1 MNFNARSRIAFGQIG
16 LLISVLLG
24 ASFFGL
30 IPDNRASLQE
40 NRTAFAEAIA
50 ANSSALITQYDLRRL
65 EANLQFVVERN
76 DGLLSAGLR
85 TDEGLL
91 IANVG
96 PHRDTWLLEDRDL
109 PTDSQIKVPV
119 WAGSTKWGH
128 VELRFR
134 PMGYEGWLGVLAD
147 PLVMLIAFV
156 SFSCFI
162 GFYFY
167 LGKMLKQLDPSQVIP
182 GRVRS
187 ALDTM
192 AEGLVVLD
200 GKEQIV
206 LANSAFEKLLGQS
219 SDALLGTNISKLPW
233 NDVSGDLLEAQDRP
247 WKRALLSGQAEVNQR
262 VRLVLSNNAHLTF
275 MINCSP
281 VLGSG
286 GGAHVGVLVSFD
298 DVTKL
303 EEQEIEL
310 LLSKQQAEDAN
321 QAKSDFLANMSHEIR
336 TPMNAILGFTEL
348 LRRGLTKDEA
358 ESNQHLETVYTS
370 GKHLLNLIN
379 DILDLSKVE
388 SGKYELEQIDCNPYK
403 VIQEVVKVL
412 QVKAGEKGIALQLRI
427 KGNVP
432 ERISSDPGRIRQ
444 ITTNLIGNAI
454 KFTDTGGVDVLLCV
468 ENAGDG
474 IRFKIDIVDTGVGMS
489 NGALEKI
496 FEAFV
501 QADSSVTRQYG
512 GTGLGLAISRKFAR
526 AMGGDI
532 TVESKVGQGSTFKVD
547 LHAECVAEAAWVEGH
562 LILQADDGQL
572 IESGSGW
579 AFPAARILV
588 VDDSPENRQLVKL
601 VLRDYGI
608 VVDEAENGQVA
619 IDLAVDTD
627 YDLILMDV
635 QMPVMD
641 GFSATKVLRARGL
654 QQPIIALT
662 ANAMKGFEKEC
673 LEIGFSDYFT
683 KPIDID
689 SFITN
694 LAGILKATPVDES
707 EKLSLSCNVENSETL
722 TLPAIPEE
730 KTPIESTLSNK
741 NAQFT
746 ELVNSFSVR
755 LGDKLQEMNDAYC
768 SQDHQELANLAHWL
782 KGAGGTVGFDCF
794 THPAAKLESAV
805 IAGDATETIRSMR
818 DVWQMASR
826 IPGVGEL
833 SELIEYSGTQQ
844 EIESL
849 ETEHSTD
856 KLVKTEPAI
865 NVTVVPIVSRL
876 ADNPKMQV
884 FIDEFLESLTEKEHA
899 IQQAWIEQDFDE
911 LETLCR
917 WLKGTGGT
925 LGFDAFIEPADE
937 LESAVAARSMEAI
950 PILLE
955 KIKAICVRAQLSASN
970 ADVSSTRTLQYRSDK
985 SNEL

>member
-30 IPDNRASLQE
+30 VPDQRASIQDG
-40 NRTAFAEAIA
+40 RTAFAEALA

-65 EANLQFVVERN
+65 ESNLEFVVERN
-76 DGLLSAGLR
+76 EDLLSAGLR

-96 PHRDTWLLEDRDL
+96 PHRDAWILEDSDYS
-109 PTDSQIKVPV
+109 TDSQIKVPI
-119 WAGSTKWGH
+119 WAGSTRWGY

-134 PMGYEGWLGVLAD
+134 PLGHAGWLGVLTD
-147 PLVMLIAFV
+147 PLVMLILFV
-156 SFSCFI
+156 GFSCFI

-167 LGKMLKQLDPSQVIP
+167 LGKMLKQLDPSQAIP

-206 LANSAFEKLLGQS
+206 LANSAFEKLLDQS

-233 NDVSGDLLEAQDRP
+233 SDVDGCLLEAQDRP
-247 WKRALLSGQAEVNQR
+247 WQRALQSGLAEVNQR
-262 VRLVLSNNAHLTF
+262 VRLTLSESTHLTF

-298 DVTKL
+298 DVSKL

-310 LLSKQQAEDAN
+310 LQSKQQAEDAN

-358 ESNQHLETVYTS
+358 ESNQHLETVYSS

-388 SGKYELEQIDCNPYK
+388 SGKYELEQIECNPYQ

-412 QVKAGEKGIALQLRI
+412 QVKANEKGIQLQLRI
-427 KGNVP
+427 EGGVP

-454 KFTDTGGVDVLLCV
+454 KFTDDGRVDVVVHV
-468 ENAGDG
+468 EHAGDG
-474 IRFKIDIVDTGVGMS
+474 ICFKVDIVDTGVGMS
-489 NGALEKI
+489 AGALEKI

-501 QADSSVTRQYG
+501 QADTSITRQYG

-532 TVESKVGQGSTFKVD
+532 QVESVVGQGSTFRVN
-547 LHAECVAEAAWVEGH
+547 LHAERVAEAAWVEGDQ
-562 LILQADDGQL
+562 ILEADAGVL
-572 IESGSGW
+572 VENGW
-579 AFPAARILV
+579 GWDFPAARILV

-601 VLRDYGI
+601 VLRDYGL

-619 IDLAVDTD
+619 IDLALDTE

-641 GFSATKVLRARGL
+641 GFSATKILRDRGL

-694 LAGILKATPVDES
+694 LAAVLEARPLEKS
-707 EKLSLSCNVENSETL
+707 EQLSPSGHVVSAEPSPDAAED
-722 TLPAIPEE
+722 
-730 KTPIESTLSNK
+730 KTPIESTLSGK

-746 ELVNSFSVR
+746 ELVNSFTVR
-755 LGDKLQEMNDAYC
+755 LGDKLQEMSDAYG
-768 SQDHQELANLAHWL
+768 SQNYQEMANLAHWL

-794 THPAAKLESAV
+794 THPAAALETAAK
-805 IAGDATETIRSMR
+805 AGDAKQIIDSMR
-818 DVWQMASR
+818 NIWQMAER
-826 IPGVGEL
+826 IPGVDGL
-833 SELIEYSGTQQ
+833 PVLIEASSSEQNIVTA
-844 EIESL
+844 EAEATS
-849 ETEHSTD
+849 SNP
-856 KLVKTEPAI
+856 VKTEPAI
-865 NVTVVPIVSRL
+865 RVVVVPIVSRL
-876 ADNPKMQV
+876 AGSPKMQA
-884 FIDEFLESLTEKEHA
+884 FIDDFLEALAENENAMQQAWLQQDYDKLESLA
-899 IQQAWIEQDFDE
+899 Q
-911 LETLCR
+911 
-917 WLKGTGGT
+917 WLKGTAGT
-925 LGFDAFIEPADE
+925 LGFDVFTEPAEE
-937 LESAVAARSMEAI
+937 LETAI
-950 PILLE
+950 SGRKLDTIPALLE
-955 KIKAICVRAQLSASN
+955 QIGDMCVRAQLSASN
-970 ADVSSTRTLQYRSDK
+970 ADSSLDK
-985 SNEL
+985 EVVKPNWQHP

>member
-1 MNFNARSRIAFGQIG
+1 MNFNARSRIAFGQVG

-30 IPDNRASLQE
+30 VPDERASIQDG
-40 NRTAFAEAIA
+40 RTAFAEALA

-65 EANLQFVVERN
+65 ESNLEFVVERN
-76 DGLLSAGLR
+76 QDLLSAGLR
-85 TDEGLL
+85 TDEGQL
-91 IANVG
+91 ISNVG
-96 PHRDTWLLEDRDL
+96 PHRDAWLLGGSDY
-109 PTDSQIKVPV
+109 SINNQIKVPI
-119 WAGSTKWGH
+119 WAGSTRWGY
-128 VELRFR
+128 VELRFNPLGR
-134 PMGYEGWLGVLAD
+134 AGWLGVLTD
-147 PLVMLIAFV
+147 PLVMLIVFV
-156 SFSCFI
+156 GFSCFTA
-162 GFYFY
+162 FYFY
-167 LGKMLKQLDPSQVIP
+167 LGKMLKQLDPSQAIP

-219 SDALLGTNISKLPW
+219 SDALLGSNINKLPW
-233 NDVSGDLLEAQDRP
+233 NDVDGRLLEAQDRP
-247 WKRALLSGQAEVNQR
+247 WQRALQSGQAEVNQR
-262 VRLVLSNNAHLTF
+262 VRLALSDQTHLTF

-286 GGAHVGVLVSFD
+286 GGSHVGVLVSFD
-298 DVTKL
+298 DVSKL
-303 EEQEIEL
+303 EEQEIQL
-310 LLSKQQAEDAN
+310 LQSKQQAEDAN

-348 LRRGLTKDEA
+348 LRRGQSKDEA
-358 ESNQHLETVYTS
+358 ESNRHLETVHSS

-427 KGNVP
+427 EGSVP

-454 KFTDTGGVDVLLCV
+454 KFTDKGRVDVRV
-468 ENAGDG
+468 SVQNAGDG
-474 IRFKIDIVDTGVGMS
+474 IGFNIDIIDTGVGM
-489 NGALEKI
+489 NANALDKI
-496 FEAFV
+496 FDAFV

-512 GTGLGLAISRKFAR
+512 GTGLGLAISQKFAR

-532 TVESKVGQGSTFKVD
+532 TVESVVGKGSTFKVC
-547 LHAECVAEAAWVEGH
+547 LHAERVADAGWVDGDQILEVDEGP
-562 LILQADDGQL
+562 L
-572 IESGSGW
+572 IESGCGW

-601 VLRDYGI
+601 VLRDYGL

-619 IDLAVDTD
+619 IDLAVGTD

-641 GFSATKVLRARGL
+641 GFTATKVLRARGL

-694 LAGILKATPVDES
+694 MAAILKAKPVANNEEVSLDS
-707 EKLSLSCNVENSETL
+707 SAGLSDTL
-722 TLPAIPEE
+722 TEKPEDNSV
-730 KTPIESTLSNK
+730 IESTLGSK
-741 NAQFT
+741 NAQFA
-746 ELVNSFSVR
+746 ELVNSFTTR
-755 LGDKLQEMNDAYC
+755 LGDKLQKMNEAYRT
-768 SQDHQELANLAHWL
+768 QNFQELANLAHWL

-794 THPAAKLESAV
+794 THPAARLESAA
-805 IAGDATETIRSMR
+805 IAGDTTEIINSMQ
-818 DVWQMASR
+818 DVWQMAAR
-826 IPGVGEL
+826 IPGVGKL
-833 SELIEYSGTQQ
+833 SKLIEHPDLQQ
-844 EIESL
+844 SSRPIEAD
-849 ETEHSTD
+849 HPTD
-856 KLVKTEPAI
+856 SLVKTEPTSS
-865 NVTVVPIVSRL
+865 VTVVPVVSRL
-876 ADNPKMQV
+876 ADNPKMQA
-884 FIDEFLESLTEKEHA
+884 FIDEFLESLTDKECA
-899 IQQAWIEQDFDE
+899 MQQAWLDQDFDA
-911 LETLCR
+911 LEDLSR

-925 LGFDAFIEPADE
+925 LGFDVFIEPAEE
-937 LESAVAARSMEAI
+937 LEAATVARRVDAI

-955 KIKAICVRAQLSASN
+955 KIKVLCVRAQLSASN
-970 ADVSSTRTLQYRSDK
+970 ADISSTRTLQYRSDNT
-985 SNEL
+985 NEL